1 MEPSTK
7 RTGFLP
13 VPDYVRHQIEAHCC
27 TNEQEAFAVAY
38 YRDRCFEGYV
48 DRSEVA
54 IISESSSEEEDSEG
68 DDDDES
74 GAEKH
79 SQRWQRRRRFSTAI
93 KRAER
98 EQLVRVVTESIKI
111 PEKRKSDNVESID
124 RVVRSPSP
132 PASALS
138 PMEDVEYLSTCKPR
152 QWNSSTDLL
161 FVVRGSVSPT
171 MLLAPPPPSWSDEHY
186 LDEKEKWRATQ

>member
-1 MEPSTK
+1 
-7 RTGFLP
+7 
-13 VPDYVRHQIEAHCC
+13 
-27 TNEQEAFAVAY
+27 VAY
-38 YRDRCFEGYV
+38 YRDGCFKGYV

-54 IISESSSEEEDSEG
+54 IIPESSSEEDSEDSEEE
-68 DDDDES
+68 DDDKYS
-74 GAEKH
+74 VAEKH
-79 SQRWQRRRRFSTAI
+79 LQRERFSTAM

-98 EQLVRVVTESIKI
+98 EQLVRVVSESIKV
-111 PEKRKSDNVESID
+111 PGKRKGDKVESID

-138 PMEDVEYLSTCKPR
+138 PMEDVEYLSNCKPR

-171 MLLAPPPPSWSDEHY
+171 MLPAPPPPSWSDEHY
-186 LDEKEKWRATQ
+186 LDEKEKWRDAMMCVESHR